1 MQTQASMNQQSGL
14 PQLLNS
20 NLDFLRLN
28 LINQEV
34 TNQSD
39 EVICHNI
46 IITPTSKSSS
56 NEIRHATSHR
66 NMQALARLIKIIK
79 DRKVIKNPKKNT
91 NPKDTHSETSISKAL
106 ESNELPHW
114 IKTIDLK

>member
-1 MQTQASMNQQSGL
+1 
-14 PQLLNS
+14 
-20 NLDFLRLN
+20 
-28 LINQEV
+28 
-34 TNQSD
+34 
-39 EVICHNI
+39 
-46 IITPTSKSSS
+46 
-56 NEIRHATSHR
+56 
-66 NMQALARLIKIIK
+66 MQALARLIKIIK